1 MDIYNLK
8 SINNIPIS
16 EYLNSNVPIPPTSKE
31 LDIPLEKMI
40 RRTDE
45 TYYDKNFYDVKIL
58 YRIEYDETSG
68 TNIVKINLTISKA
81 GDTTTEIIDEH
92 KLIER
97 LSSIK
102 CINNLIIEDNINE
115 WDILLNYVSRFDI
128 VKYCDISKGAHFIF
142 EYGNLKNV
150 ECLIMNKPIN
160 TVVIFNSK
168 GMKVASIVDSIS
180 AMENA
185 FDNFNF
191 TDEHVI
197 KYYGISTSET
207 EKLLLKNLT
216 YENMYIDAP
225 NFSFYD
231 EGEGDSTT
239 IKNVIIGKNNLTS
252 IPNSAFPMSN
262 NLISVKLPKSITLID
277 DYAFHQTFSLRNIF
291 IPDLV
296 SKIGYGAFA
305 ACTSLSEVIISDSSN
320 LKHIEYGA
328 FSGCMV
334 LTNINIPNS
343 ITYLGESSFEGD
355 YSLCNINIPTAISKI
370 QNSTF
375 CYCKSLMNIY
385 IPSNIIE
392 IGESSFEDCIYPATI
407 TLHTNI
413 QTIGTD
419 SFTGKIYF
427 RIISPTLTQDVI
439 NMKTRIQNITSNG
452 IFYYGS
458 DDNWTLFT

>member
-1 MDIYNLK
+1 MNIYNIK
-8 SINNIPIS
+8 SINSIPIS

-58 YRIEYDETSG
+58 YRTEYNETSG

-115 WDILLNYVSRFDI
+115 NNISLNYIARFDI
-128 VKYCDISKGAHFIF
+128 VKCCDISKGTHFIF

-150 ECLIMNKPIN
+150 ECLIMNKPADD
-160 TVVIFNSK
+160 VIIIISR
-168 GMKVASIVDSIS
+168 GMKVVSIVNSVS
-180 AMENA
+180 EMENA
-185 FDNFNF
+185 FSTF
-191 TDEHVI
+191 TFIGENVI

-207 EKLLLKNLT
+207 QKLVLNNLT
-216 YENMYIDAP
+216 YENMYVDAP

-231 EGEGDSTT
+231 ENGGNSTT
-239 IKNVIIGKNNLTS
+239 IKNVIIGKNNSTSIPISAFMMSSNLTS
-252 IPNSAFPMSN
+252 I
-262 NLISVKLPKSITLID
+262 KLSKSITLID
-277 DYAFHQTFSLRNIF
+277 DASFHQTFSLRNIF
-291 IPDLV
+291 IPDSV
-296 SKIGYGAFA
+296 SKIGYATFA
-305 ACTSLSEVIISDSSN
+305 GCTNLSEVVINDSSN
-320 LKHIEYGA
+320 LKYVGDSA
-328 FSGCMV
+328 FSGCV
-334 LTNINIPNS
+334 SLTNINIPNS

-370 QNSTF
+370 QDSTF

-392 IGESSFEDCIYPATI
+392 LGESSFEDSIYPTAI

-419 SFTGKIYF
+419 SFSGKIYF

-439 NMKTRIQNITSNG
+439 NMKTRIQNITSDG